1 MITKN
6 TYLSSVKTGDEAII
20 TKVLGHGS
28 FRKRITEM
36 GFVKGEK
43 VIVIKNAP
51 LQDPVEYEIMG
62 YKVSLRRSE
71 AELVEV
77 ISVEDAASLS
87 EVKFEGTI
95 DENTLKVSALEKG
108 KIINVA
114 LVGNPN
120 CGKTTLFNYASGSHE
135 RVGNYSGVTVDA
147 KEASLK
153 KNGYTFNIVDLP
165 GTYSITEY
173 SPEELYV
180 RTHIMEK
187 MPDIVINVIDSSNL
201 KRNLFLTTQEYL
213 MLHRLKIYS

>member
-1 MITKN
+1 MTTN
-6 TYLSSVKTGDEAII
+6 TTYLSDIKTGDEAII

-77 ISVEDAASLS
+77 ISVEEAASLS
-87 EVKFEGTI
+87 EIKFEGTI
-95 DENTLKVSALEKG
+95 DEHKLKVSALEKG
-108 KIINVA
+108 KVINVA

-120 CGKTTLFNYASGSHE
+120 CGKTTF
-135 RVGNYSGVTVDA
+135 
-147 KEASLK
+147 
-153 KNGYTFNIVDLP
+153 
-165 GTYSITEY
+165 
-173 SPEELYV
+173 
-180 RTHIMEK
+180 
-187 MPDIVINVIDSSNL
+187 
-201 KRNLFLTTQEYL
+201 Q
-213 MLHRLKIYS
+213 